1 MGKRGGESGASER
14 VRVEKE
20 SESGARER
28 EGARLKEWG
37 KREG

>member
-1 MGKRGGESGASER
+1 MGKRGGESGARESGASER

-28 EGARLKEWG
+28 EWG
-37 KREG
+37 KRDG